1 MPGKANLLLEKL
13 LAGLSERGKLDP
25 CPEQGYEGARAALF
39 PAGYYPDERKPGAYP
54 SEARRYPRRTDRSL
68 SVAKGAQ
75 VIKDCLSYIAE
86 NHLPIPN
93 ATVWMEISKRYT
105 P

>member
-1 MPGKANLLLEKL
+1 MLGKADLLLEKL
-13 LAGLSERGKLDP
+13 LAGLSERGKIDP
-25 CPEQGYEGARAALF
+25 CPEQGYEGTCAALF
-39 PAGYYPDERKPGAYP
+39 STGYHPNVGKPGAYP

-86 NHLPIPN
+86 NHLPIHN
-93 ATVWMEISKRYT
+93 VTAWMEISKRYT

>member
-1 MPGKANLLLEKL
+1 MDTIQMRENPELIHPKRDAIHV
-13 LAGLSERGKLDP
+13 GLIG
-25 CPEQGYEGARAALF
+25 
-39 PAGYYPDERKPGAYP
+39 
-54 SEARRYPRRTDRSL
+54 SL

-93 ATVWMEISKRYT
+93 ATVWMEISQRYT